1 MPRPTATEKLYA
13 EAACRNRSVWPAILL
28 ASPLGLLIAMIV
40 VSEIRTNAPAV
51 VDAGAAGIVSM
62 PEPLARPQPV
72 AVPAAIGGPALG
84 TTRPATESVREG
96 RTVPAATLQAL
107 VADPSV
113 RDFQGLSENSWDF
126 SKPESI
132 PGFGPYRG
140 ADDRTAP
147 GEFELTSDQ

>member
-1 MPRPTATEKLYA
+1 MPRPTATEKLYD

-40 VSEIRTNAPAV
+40 ISEIRAPAV
-51 VDAGAAGIVSM
+51 IDAEAAGIVSM
-62 PEPLARPQPV
+62 PQSVVHPQPF
-72 AVPAAIGGPALG
+72 AVPAALGG
-84 TTRPATESVREG
+84 TTRPAMESARES

-107 VADPSV
+107 VADPTV

-126 SKPESI
+126 GRPESI

-140 ADDRTAP
+140 ADDKSDP
-147 GEFELTSDQ
+147 GEFKLTADE

>member
-40 VSEIRTNAPAV
+40 ISEIRAPAV
-51 VDAGAAGIVSM
+51 IDAEAAGIVSM
-62 PEPLARPQPV
+62 PQSVVHPQPF
-72 AVPAAIGGPALG
+72 AVPAALGG
-84 TTRPATESVREG
+84 TTRPAMESARES

-107 VADPSV
+107 VADPTV

-126 SKPESI
+126 GRPESI

-140 ADDRTAP
+140 AGDKSDP
-147 GEFELTSDQ
+147 GEFKLTADE

>member
-1 MPRPTATEKLYA
+1 MPRPTATEKLYD

-40 VSEIRTNAPAV
+40 ISEIRAPAV
-51 VDAGAAGIVSM
+51 IDAEAAGIVSM
-62 PEPLARPQPV
+62 PQSVVHPQPF
-72 AVPAAIGGPALG
+72 AVPAALGG
-84 TTRPATESVREG
+84 TTRPAMESARES

-107 VADPSV
+107 VADPTV

-126 SKPESI
+126 GRPESI

-140 ADDRTAP
+140 AGDKSDP
-147 GEFELTSDQ
+147 GEFKLTADE